1 MALNY
6 LTALEI
12 AHRILQP
19 SSYYELGC
27 RTGAG
32 LALSKTASVG
42 IDPNLR
48 IEHPLTAP
56 TRLFKATADEFF
68 ALDDID
74 TLIPEPIDLAFISS
88 VQPLDAALRNVMN
101 LERCATRSAAI
112 AIADVSLPGAEEED
126 DGKNDARTEGN
137 LNRLVS
143 ILRYHRPDLDIRVY
157 DIGETGFVLVSGLDP
172 SSTILKDAY
181 APIERQIAEGTAP
194 STPSAALCVLPAER
208 LAADLGELATRRGAE
223 PSSTPASP
231 VALYLELLKKS
242 VLNEIYLDDELRL
255 IYLRRCL
262 DGKEKFR
269 ASVMHNIRFT
279 RADEYLNLAV
289 SRHWGQ
295 FMDGDIRNAGFAH
308 SMMGRVRVD
317 NLQVA
322 LDLIR
327 AENIPGDMIECGVWR
342 GGGCIFMAGYLL
354 AHNMSGRRVFVADSF
369 EGLPVPTHASDGEL
383 DLSKAKFPELA
394 VSLDAVQGNFSVY
407 GLEQPNVVFL
417 KGWFKDTLPTA
428 PVERI
433 ALLRLDG
440 DLYEST
446 MDILLALYDRVVPGG
461 VVIVDDYNYIAACKQ
476 AVADF
481 FETRNLPL
489 PEMIEI
495 DWAGSWFRKP

>member
-1 MALNY
+1 LNY

-19 SSYYELGC
+19 SDYYELGC
-27 RTGAG
+27 RQGAS

-42 IDPNLR
+42 IDPDLR
-48 IEHPLTAP
+48 IVHPLSAP
-56 TRLFKATADEFF
+56 TRLFKATGDEFF
-68 ALDDID
+68 ARDDIE
-74 TLIPEPIDLAFISS
+74 TLIPEPIDFGFISS
-88 VQPLDAALRNVMN
+88 VQPLEAALRDVMN
-101 LERCATRSAAI
+101 LERFAAPSAVI
-112 AIADVSLPGAEEED
+112 AIADVSPSETNEAEH
-126 DGKNDARTEGN
+126 ARTAGN
-137 LNRLVS
+137 LHRMVS
-143 ILRYHRPDLDIRVY
+143 ILRHHRPDLDIHVY
-157 DIGETGFVLVSGLDP
+157 DIGEAGFALICGLDP
-172 SSTILKDAY
+172 SSGVLKEAS
-181 APIERQIAEGTAP
+181 ALIERQIADGIDPSMSRGAAP
-194 STPSAALCVLPAER
+194 GVLPAER
-208 LAADLGELATRRGAE
+208 LADDLGELKKRRSAE
-223 PSSTPASP
+223 PSTTPASP

-255 IYLRRCL
+255 IYLRRCM

-295 FMDGDIRNAGFAH
+295 FMDRDIRNAGFAH

-317 NLQVA
+317 NLHVA

-369 EGLPVPTHASDGEL
+369 EGLPVPTHPSDGEL
-383 DLSKAKFPELA
+383 DLSKARFPELA

-481 FETRNLPL
+481 FEMRNLPL
-489 PEMIEI
+489 PDMIEI
-495 DWAGSWFRKP
+495 DWAGAWFRKP